1 MLSLLWFADSYSG
14 GKGAGDL
21 SLSFEAIE
29 ALGFLIAGSVDR
41 NRYVCRRR
49 TTKSDKIYDS
59 KWSACLI
66 ILYICRKH
74 KDCFRLL
81 YTISFKVKYVS
92 LLQKCQETS
101 RNRLNAAI
109 ATAVWLFKGTFI
121 TIPSEMTCK
130 SSKLCNFNSNGL
142 KGQCHLPQTLV
153 CVPVICQNL
162 KSFNVSHYENF
173 LFVIHII
180 FLVSKY
186 DRLILKKSVQNL
198 KLR

>member
-92 LLQKCQETS
+92 LL
-101 RNRLNAAI
+101 
-109 ATAVWLFKGTFI
+109 
-121 TIPSEMTCK
+121 
-130 SSKLCNFNSNGL
+130 
-142 KGQCHLPQTLV
+142 
-153 CVPVICQNL
+153 
-162 KSFNVSHYENF
+162 
-173 LFVIHII
+173 
-180 FLVSKY
+180 
-186 DRLILKKSVQNL
+186 
-198 KLR
+198 